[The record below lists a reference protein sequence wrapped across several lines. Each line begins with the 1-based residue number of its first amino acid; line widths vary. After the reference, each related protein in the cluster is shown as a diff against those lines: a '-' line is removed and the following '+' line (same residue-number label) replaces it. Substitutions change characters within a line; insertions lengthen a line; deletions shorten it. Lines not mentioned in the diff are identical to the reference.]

1 MRNGFVLAMLVSVLA
16 CGAAHAEGAP
26 TQQQVQDWW
35 RAKSSEALTIEGPL
49 QEVHLMD
56 KEVAYIAPVGFYE
69 RGRNFIW
76 HSVLVRPVLQ
86 EVRELPEPIGSK
98 VSVQDIDGD
107 GVSEVISEA
116 VASGQGDTDRVHA
129 LFRLDGFK
137 PVVLHVAVDGDNLGN
152 CEGEMA
158 AIARG
163 CRKVDVN
170 WRFEPSADHGVLLV
184 ESVVTSSGL
193 HPDHLKSQRQ
203 VRRYFLV
210 ENTFVRDDWR

>member
-1 MRNGFVLAMLVSVLA
+1 MRYGCLMTVPVWAFA
-16 CGAAHAEGAP
+16 CCSAYAEGAP

-35 RAKSSEALTIEGPL
+35 KAKSSEALTIEGPL

-56 KEVAYIAPVGFYE
+56 KEVAYIAPAGFYE

-76 HSVLVRPVLQ
+76 HSVLVRPLLH
-86 EVRELPEPIGSK
+86 EVRELPVPVGNK
-98 VSVQDIDGD
+98 VSVLDIDDD

-116 VASGQGDTDRVHA
+116 VASGGGSTDRVRSIVR
-129 LFRLDGFK
+129 FDGFR
-137 PVVLHVAVDGDNLGN
+137 PVVLHAAVDGDNLGN
-152 CEGEMA
+152 CEGDMA
-158 AIARG
+158 AVSGG
-163 CRKVDVN
+163 CKKVDVG
-170 WRFEPSADHGVLLV
+170 WRFEKSADHGMLLT

-210 ENTFVRDDWR
+210 ESTFVRDDWR

>member
-1 MRNGFVLAMLVSVLA
+1 
-16 CGAAHAEGAP
+16 
-26 TQQQVQDWW
+26 
-35 RAKSSEALTIEGPL
+35 
-49 QEVHLMD
+49 
-56 KEVAYIAPVGFYE
+56 
-69 RGRNFIW
+69 
-76 HSVLVRPVLQ
+76 
-86 EVRELPEPIGSK
+86 
-98 VSVQDIDGD
+98 
-107 GVSEVISEA
+107 
-116 VASGQGDTDRVHA
+116 
-129 LFRLDGFK
+129 
-137 PVVLHVAVDGDNLGN
+137 
-152 CEGEMA
+152 MA